1 MGWKLSELYL
11 KRDTLWIKS
20 NKVKLKALSEQ
31 FSAQKLV
38 SGFGASYLLTYIIQI
53 YGSS

>member
-1 MGWKLSELYL
+1 MGWKLSELCL
-11 KRDTLWIKS
+11 KSDTLWIKS

-31 FSAQKLV
+31 FPAQKLV
-38 SGFGASYLLTYIIQI
+38 SRFGASYLLTYIIRI